1 MLDYYRHLSPNISEN
16 MTSFSNLFEN
26 ATAVIND
33 DALFGSSDPTT
44 DEPEISMLAQQRI
57 TLVITAIP
65 CIVILAIC
73 AICCFCPRITNN
85 LDTCI
90 SINGGRNDDEY
101 IDAIARRQME
111 EEEKNRENP
120 VERRKRL
127 ENHVSSNNVTMV
139 SEYQYRNL
147 KHLRCGAYP
156 RILLQY
162 SYSFAFL
169 LFVDCD
175 EGMFPV
181 QWSKSVRYRRFR

>member
-90 SINGGRNDDEY
+90 SINGGRSDDEY

-147 KHLRCGAYP
+147 KHLRCWAYP

>member
-1 MLDYYRHLSPNISEN
+1 

-90 SINGGRNDDEY
+90 SINGGRSDDEY

-127 ENHVSSNNVTMV
+127 ENHVSSNNVTMTV
-139 SEYQYRNL
+139 TKECFLSNGVNRSDTEDSDEEMQMHSEMSQQVKELDACIAESLFIPDIIHDEEGN
-147 KHLRCGAYP
+147 GEP
-156 RILLQY
+156 LQN
-162 SYSFAFL
+162 
-169 LFVDCD
+169 
-175 EGMFPV
+175 GGR
-181 QWSKSVRYRRFR
+181 K